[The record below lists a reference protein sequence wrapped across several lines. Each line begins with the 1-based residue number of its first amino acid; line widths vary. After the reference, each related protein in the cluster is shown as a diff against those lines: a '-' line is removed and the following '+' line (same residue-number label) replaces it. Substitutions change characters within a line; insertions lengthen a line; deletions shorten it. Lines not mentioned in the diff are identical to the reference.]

1 MSGDGLSQ
9 QYSIMLNG
17 LKTCMYAVLLI
28 TLDFKNVDT

>member
-9 QYSIMLNG
+9 QYPIMSNG
-17 LKTCMYAVLLI
+17 LNIFMYAVLLY